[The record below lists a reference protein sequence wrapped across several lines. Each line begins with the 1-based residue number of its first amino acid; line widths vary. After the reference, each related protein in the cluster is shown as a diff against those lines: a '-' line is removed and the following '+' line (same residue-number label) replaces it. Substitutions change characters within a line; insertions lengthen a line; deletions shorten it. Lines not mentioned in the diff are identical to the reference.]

1 MKAISE
7 CFERKIPTFLAHLDV
22 WNDTPMSD
30 CKYTTH
36 NYKREMHK
44 QNYTKK
50 CVICGKTFTCTNYNK
65 RQLCCS
71 RSCGNRLGGIKR
83 GETMARRKI
92 SMKGESKK

>member
-7 CFERKIPTFLAHLDV
+7 RFERKIPTFLAHLDV

-50 CVICGKTFTCTNYNK
+50 CVICGKHSLARITTNANYVAVE
-65 RQLCCS
+65 RVA
-71 RSCGNRLGGIKR
+71 ID
-83 GETMARRKI
+83 
-92 SMKGESKK
+92 

>member
-1 MKAISE
+1 MNKLSE
-7 CFERKIPTFLAHLDV
+7 RFECKIPTFLARLDV

-36 NYKREMHK
+36 DYKRDMRK

-71 RSCGNRLGGIKR
+71 RSCGNRLGGIRR
-83 GETMARRKI
+83 GETMAKRKI
-92 SMKGESKK
+92 AMKGAK